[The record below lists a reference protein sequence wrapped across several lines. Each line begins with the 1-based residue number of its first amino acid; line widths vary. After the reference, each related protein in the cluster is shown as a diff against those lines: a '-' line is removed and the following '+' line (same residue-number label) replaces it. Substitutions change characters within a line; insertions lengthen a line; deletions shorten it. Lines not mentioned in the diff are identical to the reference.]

1 MMGNGEVDTGTALS
15 LANAPATVTIVIG
28 TVPALIPPLA
38 LSNIAA
44 AHAPAPLLVAEGILT
59 PLVDTR
65 RKRQRSRS
73 ASTSSSCNSDED
85 TKRRKHHRKH
95 KHRHRRSSRS
105 LERREKKRLGRRRE
119 YVIS

>member
-28 TVPALIPPLA
+28 TVPVLIPPLA

-59 PLVDTR
+59 PLMDTAGN
-65 RKRQRSRS
+65 
-73 ASTSSSCNSDED
+73 ASVLVL
-85 TKRRKHHRKH
+85 HRP
-95 KHRHRRSSRS
+95 
-105 LERREKKRLGRRRE
+105 RLHVTVMRIQNDASITANTNTDIG
-119 YVIS
+119 VVAVV